1 MSEAIEQVIK
11 QLKTRAAVVVHAE
24 PEVYVDHL
32 WAIVDDIIPHPE
44 EGSPRAIIV
53 CASDEEAR
61 HIEAYFQKAAKAKD
75 LTVDL
80 VVEKGNKLKQRN
92 DLFDGTEIIVGT
104 TRRVCEMYFQNGF
117 NIKKLKLFVVL
128 RMDEQMRAGQK
139 GFVARLAESLP
150 KCKQVLFAKHSDDD
164 RMISYM
170 EEFLVNY
177 STLELSE

>member
-1 MSEAIEQVIK
+1 MNALIEQVNK
-11 QLKTRAAVVVHAE
+11 QLKGRPSVVVHAA
-24 PEVYVDHL
+24 PDAYLDHL
-32 WAIVDDIIPHPE
+32 WPLVDEIIPHPE
-44 EGSPRAIIV
+44 EGSPRAIIL
-53 CASDEEAR
+53 CASDEDAR

-104 TRRVCEMYFQNGF
+104 TKRVCEMYFQNGF

-150 KCKQVLFAKHSDDD
+150 KCKHVLFAQHSEDE

-170 EEFLVNY
+170 DEFVVNY
-177 STLELSE
+177 STVELSE

>member
-80 VVEKGNKLKQRN
+80 VVEMAVYNPFDFFLEPAAENFPFSYQAELKHDLAPYLVAGELTPLLKAYVASGEPMGKAGAYGVQGLAAAHISVIKGSYTGIMGLP
-92 DLFDGTEIIVGT
+92 LFET
-104 TRRVCEMYFQNGF
+104 
-117 NIKKLKLFVVL
+117 
-128 RMDEQMRAGQK
+128 
-139 GFVARLAESLP
+139 AELL
-150 KCKQVLFAKHSDDD
+150 QQ
-164 RMISYM
+164 I
-170 EEFLVNY
+170 
-177 STLELSE
+177 

>member
-11 QLKTRAAVVVHAE
+11 QLKTRAAVVVHAA
-24 PEVYVDHL
+24 PEIYIDHL

-104 TRRVCEMYFQNGF
+104 TRRVCEIYFQNGF
-117 NIKKLKLFVVL
+117 NIKKLKLFMVL
-128 RMDEQMRAGQK
+128 RMDEQMRVGQK
-139 GFVARLAESLP
+139 GFIARLAESLP
-150 KCKQVLFAKHSDDD
+150 KCKQVIFAKHSDDD
-164 RMISYM
+164 RMISYL

>member
-1 MSEAIEQVIK
+1 
-11 QLKTRAAVVVHAE
+11 
-24 PEVYVDHL
+24 
-32 WAIVDDIIPHPE
+32 
-44 EGSPRAIIV
+44 
-53 CASDEEAR
+53 
-61 HIEAYFQKAAKAKD
+61 
-75 LTVDL
+75 
-80 VVEKGNKLKQRN
+80 
-92 DLFDGTEIIVGT
+92 
-104 TRRVCEMYFQNGF
+104 MYFQNGF

>member
-1 MSEAIEQVIK
+1 MSEVIEQVIK
-11 QLKTRAAVVVHAE
+11 QLKSRSSIVVHAE
-24 PEVYVDHL
+24 PEEYLDYL
-32 WAIVDDIIPHPE
+32 WPIVDDIIPHPE

-53 CASDEEAR
+53 CANNEDAR
-61 HIEAYFQKAAKAKD
+61 HIEEYFQKAAKTKD

-117 NIKKLKLFVVL
+117 NIKKLKLFIVL
-128 RMDEQMRAGQK
+128 NMDDQMRAGQK
-139 GFVARLAESLP
+139 GYIARLAESLP
-150 KCKQVLFAKHSDDD
+150 KCKHILFARNSNDE
-164 RMISYM
+164 RMVSYL

-177 STLELSE
+177 ATVELSE

>member
-1 MSEAIEQVIK
+1 MSEAIERVIK
-11 QLKTRAAVVVHAE
+11 QLKSRAAVVVHAE
-24 PEVYVDHL
+24 PEVYIDHL
-32 WAIVDDIIPHPE
+32 WSIVDDIIPHPE
-44 EGSPRAIIV
+44 EGSPRAILV
-53 CASDEEAR
+53 CSSDEEAR
-61 HIEAYFQKAAKAKD
+61 HIEAYFQKAAKTKD

-139 GFVARLAESLP
+139 GFISRLAESLP
-150 KCKQVLFAKHSDDD
+150 KCKQIIFTKHSDDD
-164 RMISYM
+164 RMISYL